1 MRPTHFHFLTL
12 FPEVIHSW
20 MGKSILG
27 RAVEKGILNFS
38 TYQLRDFS
46 TDKYRSVDDSA
57 YGGGG
62 GMVLRVDCL
71 VSAIEHIRSLFPDES
86 TRVIYFSPAGTLL
99 NQETIERYNC
109 ELKETHLILV
119 CGHYEGVD
127 QRFVDHWVDEEISLG
142 DFVLTGG
149 ELPALAFAD
158 SLSRQLSGTLSRDK
172 AHSDESFS
180 LQEGDNRLLEY
191 PHYTRPP
198 LFRDHAVPEV
208 LLQGDHGKI
217 AEWRKKQ
224 ALSRTLAKRPDLLG
238 L

>member
-1 MRPTHFHFLTL
+1 MSPRHFHFVTL
-12 FPEVIHSW
+12 FPEVIQTW

-27 RAVEKGILNFS
+27 RAVERGIMNFS

-46 TDKYRSVDDSA
+46 TDNYRSVDDAA

-71 VSAIEHIRSLFPDES
+71 VSAIEHIRSLFPGES
-86 TRVIYFSPAGTLL
+86 TRVIYFSPAGTPL
-99 NQETIERYNC
+99 NQTTIERYNL
-109 ELKETHLILV
+109 ELLEPHLILV

-127 QRFVDHWVDEEISLG
+127 QRFVEHWVDEEISLG

-158 SLSRQLSGTLSRDK
+158 SLSRQFSGTLTRNNARSE
-172 AHSDESFS
+172 ESFS
-180 LQEGDNRLLEY
+180 LNQGESRLLEY

-198 LFRDHAVPEV
+198 VFREHSVPEV
-208 LLQGDHGKI
+208 LLQGDHRKI

-224 ALSRTLAKRPDLLG
+224 ALSRTLAKRPDLLQD
-238 L
+238 